1 MFLKDLLLEKL
12 LTVVNDEPAHF
23 LGLIYRR
30 SFMYN
35 TELIQL
41 SSCQKD
47 PSNGAFQSQQRL
59 HGWASFISASRSPE
73 RIEEISV
80 LSPIDSF
87 QTALSLCFPFSSPSF
102 DSFLPPHLEPML
114 EI

>member
-1 MFLKDLLLEKL
+1 M
-12 LTVVNDEPAHF
+12 H
-23 LGLIYRR
+23 
-30 SFMYN
+30 N

-41 SSCQKD
+41 SSWQKD
-47 PSNGAFQSQQRL
+47 PSYGAFQPQQRL
-59 HGWASFISASRSPE
+59 LGWASFISARIALPLDTATIWDHGLSKSPE
-73 RIEEISV
+73 RVAEISV

-102 DSFLPPHLEPML
+102 DSFLPPHLEPTL